1 MTPAR
6 PSAILNNIKTQT
18 MFISTLLPKE
28 SIASIPGVNSKEE
41 LLHALVDLLS
51 NELTPDQK
59 TRIRESVLLRESVMS
74 TGVGK
79 GIAIPHGKCSSVDR
93 NFASFIRLD
102 QPIEYQSIDNVP
114 VRYAFL
120 LVGPMGADGE
130 HIKLLSRI
138 SRLLNSRSFREKLD
152 ATTATDELC
161 AMIQKEERAHFATS

>member
-1 MTPAR
+1 MY
-6 PSAILNNIKTQT
+6 
-18 MFISTLLPKE
+18 ISSLLPKE
-28 SIASIPGVNSKEE
+28 SIASVPHVGSKEE
-41 LLHALVDLLS
+41 LLDKLIDLLS
-51 NELTPDQK
+51 DELTADQK
-59 TRIRESVLLRESVMS
+59 TRIRESVHLRESVMS

-102 QPIEYQSIDNVP
+102 QPVEYQSIDDIP

-130 HIKLLSRI
+130 HIRLLSRI

-161 AMIQKEERAHFATS
+161 AMIHSEERVHFSTS